1 VSKAT
6 DARRQRQKEA
16 LRAQI
21 LGAARQLLQE
31 EDFHNL
37 SLRRIAER
45 IEYSPTTIY
54 LHFKDKNDLVLEL
67 ILEGFEALRQ
77 RMLQAHRPDPVES
90 LRQRALDYL
99 AFGSENPQFYRLMF
113 QLEDMELNALCQ
125 SQAERVSQGCFQLL
139 LESVAELRAS
149 NQLALPYPD
158 ILCAHLLWGQ
168 LHGCMSL
175 ILGNLLEYLTP
186 QQREQYRQAAVET
199 LVASAVSTTQ

>member
-1 VSKAT
+1 MSKAT
-6 DARRQRQKEA
+6 EARRQRQKSA

-21 LGAARQLLQE
+21 LAAARQLLQE
-31 EDFHNL
+31 EDFRNL

-67 ILEGFEALRQ
+67 IMEGFEALRQ
-77 RMLQAHRPDPVES
+77 RMLKAYRSDPIES
-90 LRQRALDYL
+90 LRQRALEYL
-99 AFGSENPQFYRLMF
+99 AFGSEEPQFYRLMF

-125 SQAERVSQGCFQLL
+125 SQPERVSQGCFQLL
-139 LESVAELRAS
+139 LESVAQLRT
-149 NQLALPYPD
+149 QGLLALPYSD
-158 ILCAHLLWGQ
+158 ILCAHLLWGN

-186 QQREQYRQAAVET
+186 VQREQYRQAAVDT
-199 LVASAVSTTQ
+199 LVASAVRQVQ